1 MFILALKS
9 VVLKLVGGG
18 GGGECSVVNEA
29 RNDRGRTLIINARI
43 KFEVKNKCNL
53 LYSVFYLST
62 HRPARSHSIFT
73 ISLAEQF
80 HFERKRI
87 N

>member
-9 VVLKLVGGG
+9 VVLKLGGGG

-29 RNDRGRTLIINARI
+29 RNDRGRTLTMNARI

-53 LYSVFYLST
+53 LYSVFYL
-62 HRPARSHSIFT
+62 
-73 ISLAEQF
+73 
-80 HFERKRI
+80 
-87 N
+87 